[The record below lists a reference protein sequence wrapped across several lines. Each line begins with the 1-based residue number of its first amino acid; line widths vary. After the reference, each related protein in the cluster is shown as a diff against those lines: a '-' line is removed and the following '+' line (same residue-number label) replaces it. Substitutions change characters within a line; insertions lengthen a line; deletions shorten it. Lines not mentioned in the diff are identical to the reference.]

1 MIVKITNSNIRLYPE
16 VKLNLQLIVRVS
28 DSFSHIY
35 SNIKLGNTRLIQD

>member
-28 DSFSHIY
+28 DSHIY